1 MIKKRRCYK
10 NILVK
15 DSSAVT
21 NPRVLVIDDNKD
33 ITEMLKDFFELE
45 NIECKIVNDGKE
57 GLDEILKEHVYYNFI
72 LLDLTMPE
80 FSGWDIF
87 KKLKDKNLLPSI
99 NLVIFTASSKTANE
113 INELLKEGVKYV
125 LKKPFS
131 LVEILKIVEK
141 LIVNKKN

>member
-1 MIKKRRCYK
+1 MCYK

-57 GLDEILKEHVYYNFI
+57 GLDEILKEHMYYNFI

-131 LVEILKIVEK
+131 LVEILEIVEK

>member
-1 MIKKRRCYK
+1 
-10 NILVK
+10 LVK

>member
-1 MIKKRRCYK
+1 
-10 NILVK
+10 VTK
-15 DSSAVT
+15 DSSAVIT
-21 NPRVLVIDDNKD
+21 PRVLVIDDNKD

>member
-1 MIKKRRCYK
+1 MIKKRMCYK

>member
-57 GLDEILKEHVYYNFI
+57 GLDEILKEHMYYNFI

>member
-1 MIKKRRCYK
+1 MIKKRRCYN

-15 DSSAVT
+15 DRSAVT

-57 GLDEILKEHVYYNFI
+57 GLNEILKEHMYYNFI

-99 NLVIFTASSKTANE
+99 NLIIFTASSKTVNE

-131 LVEILKIVEK
+131 LVEILEM
-141 LIVNKKN
+141 LKN

>member
-57 GLDEILKEHVYYNFI
+57 GLDEILKEHMYYNFI

-87 KKLKDKNLLPSI
+87 KKLKDKNVLNSK
-99 NLVIFTASSKTANE
+99 NLIIFTASAKTDKEVNE
-113 INELLKEGVKYV
+113 IMKEGAKYF
-125 LKKPFS
+125 LRKPFS
-131 LVEILKIVEK
+131 LDEILKIVEK
-141 LIVNKKN
+141 FIINKKQ

>member
-125 LKKPFS
+125 LKKPFP

>member
-1 MIKKRRCYK
+1 
-10 NILVK
+10 
-15 DSSAVT
+15 
-21 NPRVLVIDDNKD
+21 
-33 ITEMLKDFFELE
+33 
-45 NIECKIVNDGKE
+45 
-57 GLDEILKEHVYYNFI
+57 
-72 LLDLTMPE
+72 MPE

-87 KKLKDKNLLPSI
+87 KKLKDKNLLPLI

-131 LVEILKIVEK
+131 LVEILEIVEK

>member
-1 MIKKRRCYK
+1 MCYK

-57 GLDEILKEHVYYNFI
+57 GLDEILKEHMYYNFI

>member
-57 GLDEILKEHVYYNFI
+57 GLNEILKEHMYYNFI

-99 NLVIFTASSKTANE
+99 NLIIFTASSKTVNE

-131 LVEILKIVEK
+131 LVEILEM
-141 LIVNKKN
+141 LKN

>member
-1 MIKKRRCYK
+1 
-10 NILVK
+10 LVK
-15 DSSAVT
+15 DISAVT